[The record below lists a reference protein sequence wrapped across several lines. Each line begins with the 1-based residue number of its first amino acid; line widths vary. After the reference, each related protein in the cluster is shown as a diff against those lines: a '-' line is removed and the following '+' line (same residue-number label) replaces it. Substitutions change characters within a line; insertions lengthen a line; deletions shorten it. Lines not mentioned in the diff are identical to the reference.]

1 MWIFSNTGFVSAVSN
16 GKELMVRAR
25 DQKSL
30 APLVEFANVEI
41 KKSPTRDYPYRVVV
55 SNDVFANWL
64 SHLATAIDYANFKSE
79 VSATRGY
86 DFAHPLMKVWS
97 AMHDVEDSAARK
109 REWEE

>member
-25 DQKSL
+25 DKKSL
-30 APLVEFANVEI
+30 EPLVKFAQVEI

-55 SNDVFANWL
+55 SNELFANWL
-64 SHLATAIDYANFKSE
+64 SHLATAIDYGNFKSE
-79 VSATRGY
+79 VSATRGNN
-86 DFAHPLMKVWS
+86 FAHPLMKVWS